1 MSEGETSGRTWQL
14 ALGLAVIVLFGFGL
28 MLMQGGVSDP
38 DGAPVA
44 EPVDSPEAGTSGTG
58 SMGGSTGS
66 GTTGGATKGTAG
78 GGADAAEQDST
89 EAPEQSGAVTPV
101 QGGAV
106 DTAPDT
112 RAAGTDDATGA
123 DGARSA
129 AQADRTDPTGPV
141 ASVAGPVATV
151 AQDSA
156 AATSGGLTGPVAAL
170 ASPDDASAQTEN
182 TEPAPVG
189 PTASD
194 LPRFDL
200 VRIDPEGGATIA
212 GQAAAGGTVLI
223 LSEGEEL
230 ARSTVGRDGSFA
242 ALFDI
247 PPGDAPRVL
256 MLEVML
262 ADGARQQS
270 EQTVIITPP
279 AMVEQAAPQIA
290 ALAAPGV
297 TGGANA
303 DATGAA
309 GLTAPAGAGTG
320 GGAVAGGVPQ
330 GAAEPAPETPAA
342 PDAPNVSRALA
353 EQDGAAPD
361 LGPVQTRTQMA
372 EMAPQVAPRAEDAAA
387 GTDGADVAAVDVPD
401 ASSDGT
407 ESQAVDETTAG
418 GDGATTTIPAV
429 ETAVAAVPEVEVAAS
444 DVTPVE
450 LAAVDGA
457 VAETGAGALTGG
469 ASGRAGAVAVAS
481 APQVGASVSR
491 AAAQPALP
499 APTPRAPSVLL
510 QDRDGVRLLQPASPP
525 AGTADAPAAPV
536 DLAVDAISYGA
547 AGEVRLDGRGKAGSG
562 DTVLIYL
569 DNALRGDAKLS
580 GDGRWSL
587 ELTDVVPGLYTLRA
601 DQIGAAGAVTAR
613 FETPFQREAPEAL
626 AEVMPAAAELDPA
639 GGTGGAGAVAAGTRG
654 AATLTAEPGAGADDA
669 IAAQNSD
676 PARVAVTA
684 ITVQPGYTLW
694 GIASDRYGD
703 GFSYVKIFEAN
714 GGQIRNPDLIYPGQV
729 FDLPD

>member
-1 MSEGETSGRTWQL
+1 MGKLRMSEGETSGRTWQL

-38 DGAPVA
+38 DGAPMA
-44 EPVDSPEAGTSGTG
+44 EPVDGPEAGTSGTG
-58 SMGGSTGS
+58 S
-66 GTTGGATKGTAG
+66 GTTGTTTGGTAG
-78 GGADAAEQDST
+78 GGADTAEQDST

-123 DGARSA
+123 DGARIA
-129 AQADRTDPTGPV
+129 AQADRIDPTGPV

-156 AATSGGLTGPVAAL
+156 VATSDGLTGPVAAL
-170 ASPDDASAQTEN
+170 ANPDDASAQTEN
-182 TEPAPVG
+182 TVSAPVG

-247 PPGDAPRVL
+247 PPGDAPRIL
-256 MLEVML
+256 MLEVIL

-279 AMVEQAAPQIA
+279 AMVEEAAPQIA

-320 GGAVAGGVPQ
+320 GGAVAGGAPE

-361 LGPVQTRTQMA
+361 LGPVQTRAQMA
-372 EMAPQVAPRAEDAAA
+372 EMALQVAPRAEDAAA

-407 ESQAVDETTAG
+407 EPQAVDETTAG
-418 GDGATTTIPAV
+418 GDGATTTVPAV
-429 ETAVAAVPEVEVAAS
+429 ETAVAAVPEAEVAVS

-469 ASGRAGAVAVAS
+469 ASGRAGAVAS

-525 AGTADAPAAPV
+525 AGTADAPAAPI

-626 AEVMPAAAELDPA
+626 AEVMPAAAELEPA
-639 GGTGGAGAVAAGTRG
+639 GGTGDTGAVAAGTRG
-654 AATLTAEPGAGADDA
+654 AATLTAEPGAGAGDA
-669 IAAQNSD
+669 IAAQDSD